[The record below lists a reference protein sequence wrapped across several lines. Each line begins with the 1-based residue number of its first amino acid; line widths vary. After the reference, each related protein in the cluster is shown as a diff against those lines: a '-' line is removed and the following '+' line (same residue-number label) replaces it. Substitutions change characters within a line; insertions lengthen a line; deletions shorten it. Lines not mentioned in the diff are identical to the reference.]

1 MYSLRIR
8 LQGALIALLILGT
21 GAARAAEE
29 PITTLTLEQAAARAR
44 TARKALVANI
54 GASWCG
60 PCKVLASEVLSQ
72 PQVKKAMTGVFYV
85 HYDAERDAGVA
96 AARSLRVH
104 GFPTLVAL
112 AQDGTE
118 IGRIQGV
125 PSVPGL
131 AQWLSRVASESEPTA
146 ALEARARKDPTDGKA
161 LLVLSHRYRKRG
173 DQALAQR
180 TLEQA
185 LRAATGRD
193 EATAASAD
201 WTLRIQEIQALL
213 REAPRKA
220 MAEHL
225 LRYPGGPRAEAAL
238 HALARLGPLP
248 TSPDDV
254 GRRALAAYI
263 DAHLG
268 LGQEEAVNQAVYA
281 CLRAGAFDEAERA
294 ARHLL
299 GRKGDNPMYLDTMA
313 EVLHLR
319 GESAAALE
327 YSTRA
332 LAHVPENGADAQE
345 LRAEILRNQARFRRG
360 HREPPPEFARD
371 EDEPQP
377 WESF

>member
-1 MYSLRIR
+1 MPSLRAPLWR
-8 LQGALIALLILGT
+8 ALIALLLLGA
-21 GAARAAEE
+21 GAARADQE
-29 PITTLTLEQAAARAR
+29 PITPLTLEQAAARAR

-72 PQVKKAMTGVFYV
+72 PQVKRAMTGVFYV

-125 PSVPGL
+125 PSVQGL
-131 AQWLSRVASESEPTA
+131 SQWLARVASESEPTA

-173 DQALAQR
+173 DLALAQR

-193 EATAASAD
+193 ENTAAAAD
-201 WTLRIQEIQALL
+201 WTLRIQEIQALMK
-213 REAPRKA
+213 EAPRKA

-225 LRYPGGPRAEAAL
+225 LRYPSGPRAEAAL
-238 HALARLGPLP
+238 RALARLGPLQ
-248 TSPDDV
+248 DDV
-254 GRRALAAYI
+254 SRRALSAYI

-268 LGQEEAVNQAVYA
+268 PGQEEAVNQAVYA
-281 CLRAGAFDEAERA
+281 CLRAGAHEEAERA

-299 GRKGDNPMYLDTMA
+299 SRRGDNPMYLDTMA

-327 YSTRA
+327 FSTRA
-332 LAHVPENGADAQE
+332 LANLPEGGGAEAQE